1 MTTSRALDQF
11 LSSVE
16 KRAFKIA
23 QLGLRNDDDA
33 LDAVQDAMMKLV
45 QSYASRADE
54 EWRPLFY
61 RILANGI
68 RDMQRRRTVRGRIM
82 AWLPVRDA
90 EDDEEFD
97 PDRRRRRVPMPA
109 PRSVSSSTRRSACSR
124 QRVAELP
131 PRQQQ
136 AFLLRNFEGLDV
148 NETASAMGCSEGSVK
163 THYFRALESL
173 RAKLGEVILKGDAM
187 TDPTNFEKRT
197 QEVLEES
204 TARLDGRTRSRLTQA
219 RHAALGAARASGAA
233 LVAHVRAR
241 RRGRGGCGARGGDLV
256 GAGGRPSRSRGT
268 TRSKTWRLLADADA
282 PDFVGGRRRSRV
294 LRMGRG

>member
-1 MTTSRALDQF
+1 MTAFVTLAGVYNTPVFGVERSRDQDLMTTSRALDQF

-45 QSYASRADE
+45 QSYAARPVE

-82 AWLPVRDA
+82 AWLPVRVD
-90 EDDEEFD
+90 EDEEFD
-97 PDRRRRRVPMPA
+97 PIAEAPSHDAGPA
-109 PRSVSSSTRRSACSR
+109 KRLELDEAIGVLE
-124 QRVAELP
+124 VAVAGLP

-136 AFLLRNFEGLDV
+136 AFLLRNLEGLDV

-163 THYFRALESL
+163 THYFRALENL
-173 RAKLGEVILKGDAM
+173 RAKLGEV
-187 TDPTNFEKRT
+187 F
-197 QEVLEES
+197 
-204 TARLDGRTRSRLTQA
+204 
-219 RHAALGAARASGAA
+219 
-233 LVAHVRAR
+233 
-241 RRGRGGCGARGGDLV
+241 
-256 GAGGRPSRSRGT
+256 
-268 TRSKTWRLLADADA
+268 
-282 PDFVGGRRRSRV
+282 
-294 LRMGRG
+294 